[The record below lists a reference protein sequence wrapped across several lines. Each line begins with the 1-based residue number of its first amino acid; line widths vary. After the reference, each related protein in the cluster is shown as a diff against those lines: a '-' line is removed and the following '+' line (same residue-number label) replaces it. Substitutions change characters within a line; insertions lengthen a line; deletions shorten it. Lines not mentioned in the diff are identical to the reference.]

1 MDWLSPIVNE
11 DAVKRQW
18 LRDRKLSINA
28 SDVPSIVGASPYR
41 SILDIYIDKTTP
53 QVDITTNFVQQKG
66 LDLEPTARSKFEKI
80 SGKCYPPES
89 FAHKE
94 NQNYKCSMDGFNRD
108 TNTAIEIK
116 YVGRNLKEVCPDKY
130 YPQIQFQYAVSGADL
145 ISLVQINDEEEISVI
160 EIKKDDYYILKM
172 LQQVQWFWK
181 CVQRK
186 DIEEIKKAL
195 PKKKER
201 KKKND

>member
-89 FAHKE
+89 FTHKE